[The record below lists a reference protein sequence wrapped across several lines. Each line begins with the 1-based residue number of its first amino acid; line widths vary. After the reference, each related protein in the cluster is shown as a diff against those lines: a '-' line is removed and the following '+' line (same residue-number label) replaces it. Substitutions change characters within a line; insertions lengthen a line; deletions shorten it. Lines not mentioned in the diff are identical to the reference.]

1 MANTNRS
8 NRRNDRQTTT
18 RRMVSYLRS
27 LANRRSSGVVSA
39 DDAHVFLSRMGVR
52 ERQVR
57 TRLSYINS
65 AFASGLFEQA
75 GTTYSTR
82 PAAKGRSISTW
93 ATA

>member
-1 MANTNRS
+1 MTNTNR
-8 NRRNDRQTTT
+8 NTRQKRENTM
-18 RRMVSYLRS
+18 RQMLSYLRS
-27 LANRRSSGVVSA
+27 LANRRSSGVVTA
-39 DDAHVFLSRMGVR
+39 DDAHAFLTRMGIR

-65 AFASGLFEQA
+65 AFGSGLFEQR

-82 PAAKGRSISTW
+82 PAAKGRAISKW

>member
-8 NRRNDRQTTT
+8 NRQNRENMMRQ
-18 RRMVSYLRS
+18 MLSYLRS
-27 LANRRSSGVVSA
+27 LANRRSSGVVTA
-39 DDAHVFLSRMGVR
+39 DDAHAFLTRMGIR

-65 AFASGLFEQA
+65 AFGSGLFEQA

-82 PAAKGRSISTW
+82 PAAKGRAISKW

>member
-1 MANTNRS
+1 MANTYRNS
-8 NRRNDRQTTT
+8 NQKNQSTM

-27 LANRRSSGVVSA
+27 LASRRSSGVVTA
-39 DDAHVFLSRMGVR
+39 DDAHVFLTRMGVR

-82 PAAKGRSISTW
+82 PAAKGRAISTW

>member
-1 MANTNRS
+1 MANTYRNS
-8 NRRNDRQTTT
+8 NQKKENTT

-27 LANRRSSGVVSA
+27 LASRRSSGVVTA
-39 DDAHVFLSRMGVR
+39 DDAHVFLTRMGVR

-57 TRLSYINS
+57 TRLSYINT
-65 AFASGLFEQA
+65 AFGSGLFEQA

-82 PAAKGRSISTW
+82 PAAKGRAISMW